1 MVIIKK
7 DIPPLP
13 KSWLIHSVEY
23 HEYIT
28 PSKFGGGENYKTPR
42 TIAHVR
48 VDLTISS
55 TTSNTSEDVK
65 YAGVIFIDL
74 QNSKNVPSNFVQKSK
89 IVFEGKEYRLVN
101 AKPCNSDTA
110 LHHWELEVI

>member
-1 MVIIKK
+1 MIIKR

-23 HEYIT
+23 HEYVN
-28 PSKFGGGENYKTPR
+28 PSQFGGGETYKTPR
-42 TIAHVR
+42 IIRHVR

-55 TTSNTSEDVK
+55 TTNNTSEDVK

-74 QNSKNVPSNFVQKSK
+74 QNSKNVPAHFVQKSK
-89 IVFEGKEYRLVN
+89 IVFEGKEYCLVN
-101 AKPCNSDTA
+101 VKPCNSDTS